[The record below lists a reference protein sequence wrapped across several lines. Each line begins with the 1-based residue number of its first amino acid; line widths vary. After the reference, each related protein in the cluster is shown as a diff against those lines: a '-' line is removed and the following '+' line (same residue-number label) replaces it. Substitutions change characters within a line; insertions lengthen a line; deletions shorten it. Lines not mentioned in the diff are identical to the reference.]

1 MNSPT
6 STPQRTGILL
16 TLLLTIVLLAGLPT
30 APAQAW
36 GNLYAHPRINV
47 HAFQQFE
54 ATYGQGE
61 KYTRSPIDHSL
72 LLRGMGIVVPGS
84 LNVDEEAI
92 TLDVPGWIEHGGFS
106 ADEPEAYAA
115 LRHFYD
121 PLGLNDGAYHL
132 TDQVPDS
139 PVVNPQIDARTWAM

>member
-1 MNSPT
+1 MYT
-6 STPQRTGILL
+6 RRLILL
-16 TLLLTIVLLAGLPT
+16 LIIVVLAGLPT
-30 APAQAW
+30 APARAW
-36 GNLYAHPRINV
+36 GNLYAHPRINH
-47 HAFQQFE
+47 HAFVQFE
-54 ATYGQGE
+54 AIYGQNE
-61 KYTRSPIDHSL
+61 KYERAPIDQTL
-72 LLRGMGIVVPGS
+72 LLRGMGVVEPGMITAKE
-84 LNVDEEAI
+84 DRI
-92 TLDVPGWIEHGGFS
+92 TLSVPGWIEHGGFS